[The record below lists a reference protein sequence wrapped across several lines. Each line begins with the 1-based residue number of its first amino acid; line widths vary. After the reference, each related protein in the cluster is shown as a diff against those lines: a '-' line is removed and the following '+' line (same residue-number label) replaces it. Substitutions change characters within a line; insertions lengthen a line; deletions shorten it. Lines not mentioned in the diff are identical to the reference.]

1 MAMLAHLG
9 DTIFISS
16 SALLLTS
23 VERVARYRYSVS
35 FEKLGVI
42 ETSEQLFLQLVF
54 RLILEEGVKQ
64 TLVELAQLWKLKNL
78 AKNALFSENELQC
91 TDIPGGK
98 KMATG

>member
-42 ETSEQLFLQLVF
+42 ETSEQLFLQLVL
-54 RLILEEGVKQ
+54 RLILEDWGLANPGR
-64 TLVELAQLWKLKNL
+64 TCPIVETKESCEK
-78 AKNALFSENELQC
+78 C
-91 TDIPGGK
+91 TF
-98 KMATG
+98 

>member
-16 SALLLTS
+16 SAYYL
-23 VERVARYRYSVS
+23 RQWKGRYRYSVS